1 MFNYLNLLLIIL
13 LFSVNKFAFTSSYE
27 ERDLIRIQKY
37 LEELNSFEAEF
48 LQISPQ
54 GEVKKGKLYLDLP
67 GKLRINYTQPND
79 LLITSNG
86 FWLVIQNLKLKQTN
100 NIPINQSPLNTFLNK
115 KLVLDEKD
123 VKIKLR
129 KVSGVISLTYSD
141 KENKQ
146 SPSFR
151 LEFTDNPIKLKKW
164 IIEDEF
170 ENKTTVLL
178 QNLTAGQ
185 KYSNQ
190 LFIPKDFGDQN

>member
-13 LFSVNKFAFTSSYE
+13 LFSMNNISFSSSFE
-27 ERDLIRIQKY
+27 EQDLIRIQKY
-37 LEELNSFEAEF
+37 LEDLNSFEAEF

-54 GEVKKGKLYLDLP
+54 GEVKKGKLFLDLP

-115 KLVLDEKD
+115 KLVLNEKD
-123 VKIKLR
+123 VRIKLR

-146 SPSFR
+146 SPLFS

-178 QNLTAGQ
+178 QNLIVGQ

-190 LFIPKDFGDQN
+190 LFIPEDFGDQN

>member
-13 LFSVNKFAFTSSYE
+13 LFSMNNISFSSSFE
-27 ERDLIRIQKY
+27 EEDLIRIQKY
-37 LEELNSFEAEF
+37 LEDLNSFEAEF

-54 GEVKKGKLYLDLP
+54 GEVKKGKLFLDLP

-115 KLVLDEKD
+115 KLVLNEKD
-123 VKIKLR
+123 VRIKLR

-146 SPSFR
+146 SPLFR

-178 QNLTAGQ
+178 QNLIVGQ

-190 LFIPKDFGDQN
+190 LFIPEDFGDQN

>member
-1 MFNYLNLLLIIL
+1 MNNIS
-13 LFSVNKFAFTSSYE
+13 FSSSFE
-27 ERDLIRIQKY
+27 EEDLIRIQKY
-37 LEELNSFEAEF
+37 LEDLNSFEAEF

-54 GEVKKGKLYLDLP
+54 GEVKKGKLFLDLP
-67 GKLRINYTQPND
+67 GKLRINYTRPND
-79 LLITSNG
+79 LLITSKG

-115 KLVLDEKD
+115 KLVLNEKD
-123 VKIKLR
+123 VRIKLR

-146 SPSFR
+146 SPLFR

-178 QNLTAGQ
+178 QNLIVGQ

-190 LFIPKDFGDQN
+190 LFIPEDFGDQN

>member
-13 LFSVNKFAFTSSYE
+13 LFSMNNISFSSSFE
-27 ERDLIRIQKY
+27 EEDLIRIQKY
-37 LEELNSFEAEF
+37 LEDLNSFEAEF

-67 GKLRINYTQPND
+67 GKLRINYTQPSD

-86 FWLVIQNLKLKQTN
+86 FWLVIQDLKLKQTN

-115 KLVLDEKD
+115 KIVLNKRD
-123 VKIKLR
+123 VRIKLR
-129 KVSGVISLTYSD
+129 KLSGVISLTYSD
-141 KENKQ
+141 KENMQ
-146 SPSFR
+146 SPFFR
-151 LEFTDNPIKLKKW
+151 LEFSDNPIKLKKW
-164 IIEDEF
+164 IIKDEF

-178 QNLTAGQ
+178 QNLTIGQ

-190 LFIPKDFGDQN
+190 LFIPEDFGDQN